1 MENSII
7 DLIAQDQSAAD
18 VADAIK
24 NSLYAKAS
32 ERIDA
37 LKPQVGTSIF
47 DDSEQVETEETLKRT
62 KNNEPNFIGRIW

>member
-7 DLIAQDQSAAD
+7 DLIAQDQSPAD
-18 VADAIK
+18 VSDAIK
-24 NSLYAKAS
+24 NSLYAKAA

-47 DDSEQVETEETLKRT
+47 DEPEEEPQEEQE
-62 KNNEPNFIGRIW
+62 

>member
-47 DDSEQVETEETLKRT
+47 DDSEQVETEEPQ
-62 KNNEPNFIGRIW
+62 EDQE